1 MKSRLQYDN
10 LYTLFED
17 VDEWKEGVKDLKEEI
32 TKRKNMEEEVE
43 SMRARMSD
51 LETDKIVL
59 LQQIESQKR
68 QMQTQDQSIKMV
80 LEGMKNVQREN
91 ELIKV

>member
-1 MKSRLQYDN
+1 MKSRLRYDN